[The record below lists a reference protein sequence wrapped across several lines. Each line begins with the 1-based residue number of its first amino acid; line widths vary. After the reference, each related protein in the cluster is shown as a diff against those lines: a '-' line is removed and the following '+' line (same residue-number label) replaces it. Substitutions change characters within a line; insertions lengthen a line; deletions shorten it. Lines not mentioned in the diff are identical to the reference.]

1 MKNTKE
7 MHALITVVYCINKT
21 NGNEDKDITNLC
33 RYIFLHCM
41 NGNPN
46 MLDILCIGKTKDE
59 MLPYFSLEKDRDIR
73 EYLFDTYARK
83 KGWKTKEDIP
93 DSRVIEEYPLLNV
106 LPKILTARKTST
118 VFCLSLIHI

>member
-7 MHALITVVYCINKT
+7 MHALITAVYCINKT

-46 MLDILCIGKTKDE
+46 MMDILCIGKTKDE
-59 MLPYFSLEKDRDIR
+59 MPPYLMQILE
-73 EYLFDTYARK
+73 EETYYK
-83 KGWKTKEDIP
+83 KYM
-93 DSRVIEEYPLLNV
+93 EE
-106 LPKILTARKTST
+106 KQQ
-118 VFCLSLIHI
+118 

>member
-7 MHALITVVYCINKT
+7 IRALITAVYCINKT

-33 RYIFLHCM
+33 RYIFLRCM

-59 MLPYFSLEKDRDIR
+59 LLPYLMQILE
-73 EYLFDTYARK
+73 EETQYK
-83 KGWKTKEDIP
+83 KYMED
-93 DSRVIEEYPLLNV
+93 
-106 LPKILTARKTST
+106 K
-118 VFCLSLIHI
+118 

>member
-7 MHALITVVYCINKT
+7 MHALITAVYCINKT

-46 MLDILCIGKTKDE
+46 MMDILCIGKKKDE
-59 MLPYFSLEKDRDIR
+59 MPPYLMQILE
-73 EYLFDTYARK
+73 EETYYK
-83 KGWKTKEDIP
+83 KYM
-93 DSRVIEEYPLLNV
+93 EE
-106 LPKILTARKTST
+106 KQQ
-118 VFCLSLIHI
+118 

>member
-7 MHALITVVYCINKT
+7 IRALITAVYCINKT

-33 RYIFLHCM
+33 RYIFLRCM

-59 MLPYFSLEKDRDIR
+59 LLPYLMQILE
-73 EYLFDTYARK
+73 EETQYK
-83 KGWKTKEDIP
+83 KYM
-93 DSRVIEEYPLLNV
+93 EE
-106 LPKILTARKTST
+106 KQQ
-118 VFCLSLIHI
+118 

>member
-7 MHALITVVYCINKT
+7 MHALITAVYCINKT

-46 MLDILCIGKTKDE
+46 MLDILCISKTKDE
-59 MLPYFSLEKDRDIR
+59 MLPYLMQILE
-73 EYLFDTYARK
+73 EETYYK
-83 KGWKTKEDIP
+83 KYMEGKQQ
-93 DSRVIEEYPLLNV
+93 
-106 LPKILTARKTST
+106 
-118 VFCLSLIHI
+118 